1 MTTQYMLMFS
11 LGPVQP
17 FIMQAR
23 KTRDL
28 WIGSYLLSKLMEAAL
43 RGLDKEKELVF
54 PTDTTVEGNI
64 PDLPNKY
71 VAIFDRQERAEQVAK
86 QSIER
91 IVEYWSELCHD
102 VRERILST
110 KNISQETRGIW
121 ERQTDPDMLFETF
134 WVIVEGDS
142 DDYGEWLERTQLALD
157 ARKRLRDFKP
167 QNEYGEKS
175 TISGEREALHGRET
189 TRQGVKEFWRELSKS
204 LSPKD
209 ISKDGSE
216 RLDAID
222 TIKRFASKV
231 PEERGIPKQPFP
243 STSTIATAPFVR
255 QLLTA
260 QIDESVLKNWEDATK
275 GELALMQTDALPFLQ
290 TIARES
296 NRNWILKRDGDLYFR
311 ETFTAKRLQKDYAIG
326 LDEASEAET
335 CANKGRIA
343 LRKLLEAT
351 RANNILPPTPYYA
364 LVQMDG
370 DNMGTLMSST
380 KDREAHREIS
390 KALSTFARGTV
401 PSIVEARQPGRLVY
415 AGGDDV
421 LAFVAL
427 EGVLII
433 GDDLQKEYCKQVQN
447 AVSDEERKKNV
458 TASMGIAIAHHYT
471 PLSFVLGAVRDAE
484 KLAKNCYGRNA
495 LVVTVIRRSGEQTR
509 VGCRWSYDDLPN
521 DAQPIALFQ
530 HFYDL
535 FEKNILSPKSVFTLL
550 EDAQTLVHL
559 PRDAQQSEVKRIL
572 MRQWSRLNGE
582 LLDAIEKNAVSL
594 ANKLVKLAEKMDEV
608 KLEGEREDTEKSAEL
623 HEENR
628 RRYGLVEVLGWLLVM
643 VFLTQ
648 RGEEE

>member
-43 RGLDKEKELVF
+43 QGLEKDRELVF

-71 VAIFDRQERAEQVAK
+71 VAIFDKQEQAEQVAK

-91 IVEYWSELCHD
+91 IVDYWSALCHD
-102 VRERILST
+102 VREKILSAENT
-110 KNISQETRGIW
+110 SQETRKIW
-121 ERQTDPDMLFETF
+121 ERQTNPNTLFEMF
-134 WVIVEGDS
+134 WVIVAGDTNH
-142 DDYGEWLERTQLALD
+142 YGSWLDQTQQALD
-157 ARKRLRDFKP
+157 ARKRLRDFQF

-189 TRQGVKEFWRELSKS
+189 PRQSVKAFWRELTQN
-204 LSPKD
+204 LSPND

-222 TIKRFASKV
+222 TIKRFATKTSK
-231 PEERGIPKQPFP
+231 ERGIPKQPFP
-243 STSTIATAPFVR
+243 STSTIATAPFVK

-260 QIDESVLKNWEDATK
+260 QIDASVLKGWEDATRD
-275 GELALMQTDALPFLQ
+275 ELGSMQTDALPSLQ
-290 TIARES
+290 AIAQENS
-296 NRNWILKRDGDLYFR
+296 CSWILKRDGDLYFR
-311 ETFTAKRLQKDYAIG
+311 ETFTTKRLQKDYAIG
-326 LDEASEAET
+326 LIHAAEAEIR
-335 CANKGRIA
+335 ANEGRSA
-343 LRKLLEAT
+343 LNKLLAAT
-351 RANNILPPTPYYA
+351 KAKEISSPTPYYA

-370 DNMGTLMSST
+370 DNMGTLMSGT
-380 KDREAHREIS
+380 QDKKAHRDIS
-390 KALSTFARGTV
+390 EALSTFARETV
-401 PSIVEARQPGRLVY
+401 PNIVEENQSGRLVY

-421 LAFVAL
+421 LAFAAL
-427 EGVLII
+427 EGLLSL
-433 GDDLQKEYCKQVQN
+433 GNDLQEEYCKQMQD
-447 AVSDEERKKNV
+447 AVPDKERKKKV

-471 PLSFVLGAVRDAE
+471 PLSFVLAAVRDAE
-484 KLAKNCYGRNA
+484 KLAKNHYGRNA
-495 LVVTVIRRSGEQTR
+495 LVVTVIRHSGEQTR
-509 VGCRWSYDDLPN
+509 VGCRWHYDGLQD
-521 DAQPIALFQ
+521 DTQPIPLFQ

-535 FEKNILSPKSVFTLL
+535 FEKNTLSPKSVFTLL
-550 EDAQTLVHL
+550 EDAPTLVRL
-559 PRDAQQSEVKRIL
+559 PIDAQKSEVKRIFV
-572 MRQWSRLNGE
+572 RQWSRLKGE
-582 LLDAIEKNAVSL
+582 SLDVIERNARSL
-594 ANKLVKLAEKMDEV
+594 ADKVVVLASEMDKVKI
-608 KLEGEREDTEKSAEL
+608 EGEREDAEKSTEL

-643 VFLTQ
+643 VFLTR